1 MAEDQVVKQDG
12 LVQEDDFKKKKAS
25 VKRKN
30 RRVSSKKTREKSDDE
45 KVSDKK
51 AIDKKGTNTLVS
63 SDSVKKKTRKRRH
76 RKKKPI
82 QTVDAV
88 STEEPVSAVGNSVA
102 DESMF
107 ETSVPSVADDSVS
120 DSSVSGDVFQDE
132 EIPDDVVG
140 DGKNDD
146 INDDVNDDVSGD
158 VSDDNTVSV
167 DDLQKDVGAKEP
179 VGWENSNGFT
189 DISGTYGAADAA
201 ATRASATDWFG
212 APVSTGAD
220 SAAAGQIDQI
230 DQNFAPAELADNS
243 SGLPVQADQNFNS
256 AGSIN
261 QNPRDD
267 LNSQSMPFV
276 APDSATSSG
285 GQPPDWFSAPASEN
299 NFSNQA
305 GESIDSSVIKNDD
318 IKPESTWG
326 SEFIGQ
332 SDKSTTEPEFVEKSE
347 FIEKADSI
355 NESKSTDDSVPEI
368 KSDETPSYEPQVS
381 TVQDVTGQAVSSEN
395 DADQDGS
402 DFMSMLAEAG
412 IKKKHLFI
420 IGGVFLS
427 ILLAIFIF
435 IFAYNFGGDEKQSSG
450 DKETVEVNVPK
461 KSDKDDDK
469 NLKSDAS
476 DDKKETVSSK
486 TTESSDLVETDNFQI
501 SGLINSY
508 IFGLEFNQDRVL
520 QMLDTTP
527 ISDEGTLVGIDSSL
541 AAGQDLQFKQE
552 IISRNLDLLLK
563 IENARSLNIYDYLN
577 KTTDRVAALNEHI
590 RDLQSLLVQAEAS
603 KNAIVAQINVLNTEY
618 TQITA
623 QKNAYEKAFFDS
635 MGRYYGNDSYNN
647 LTLFTEAS
655 QLQVKVKANYN
666 ALKTLNAM
674 FDTSIKTLRPR
685 ITDIIANFD
694 ALVKGVQVTEVK
706 NSNINAIKF

>member
-12 LVQEDDFKKKKAS
+12 LTQEDDFKKKKTS

-30 RRVSSKKTREKSDDE
+30 RRVSSKKTREKSDD
-45 KVSDKK
+45 KK
-51 AIDKKGTNTLVS
+51 LIDKKSADKKSTDKKVVDILVS

-82 QTVDAV
+82 QTVDTVA
-88 STEEPVSAVGNSVA
+88 TEEPVSAVDNSVT
-102 DESMF
+102 DESMV
-107 ETSVPSVADDSVS
+107 ETSGPSVADSPVSGDTVS
-120 DSSVSGDVFQDE
+120 DSSVPGDVFQDE
-132 EIPDDVVG
+132 EIPDEGMGDDV
-140 DGKNDD
+140 NDD
-146 INDDVNDDVSGD
+146 LNDDVSGD
-158 VSDDNTVSV
+158 VSDDDSVSV
-167 DDLQKDVGAKEP
+167 DAEPADVSPQVQPEVQKDVAVKEP
-179 VGWENSNGFT
+179 VGWENPNDFT
-189 DISGTYGAADAA
+189 GIGATYGAADEA
-201 ATRASATDWFG
+201 ATNSSATAWFG
-212 APVSTGAD
+212 APVSTEGEA
-220 SAAAGQIDQI
+220 
-230 DQNFAPAELADNS
+230 
-243 SGLPVQADQNFNS
+243 V
-256 AGSIN
+256 
-261 QNPRDD
+261 
-267 LNSQSMPFV
+267 
-276 APDSATSSG
+276 SSG
-285 GQPPDWFSAPASEN
+285 GQMDQHFASDSSTASGQTPDWFSAPASEN
-299 NFSNQA
+299 DFSNQA
-305 GESIDSSVIKNDD
+305 GESIDSSATENDD
-318 IKPESTWG
+318 MQSNVSKFGSIDNSNQSEPARG

-332 SDKSTTEPEFVEKSE
+332 SDKFTTKPEFVEKSE
-347 FIEKADSI
+347 FIEKSDSI
-355 NESKSTDDSVPEI
+355 NESKSTDESDFSNESVPEI
-368 KSDETPSYEPQVS
+368 KSDETPSYAPQVS
-381 TVQDVTGQAVSSEN
+381 TVQDVTDQDISSEN
-395 DADQDGS
+395 DANQDGS

-420 IGGVFLS
+420 IVGVFLS

-435 IFAYNFGGDEKQSSG
+435 IFAYNFGGEEKQSPG
-450 DKETVEVNVPK
+450 DKETVGVNVSK
-461 KSDKDDDK
+461 KSEKDDDK
-469 NLKSDAS
+469 ILKNDANDEKKEAISDESDGVTDLIAS
-476 DDKKETVSSK
+476 D
-486 TTESSDLVETDNFQI
+486 NFRI

-508 IFGLEFNQDRVL
+508 IFGLEFNQNRIL

-527 ISDEGTLVGIDSSL
+527 ISEEGTLVGIDSSL

-563 IENARSLNIYDYLN
+563 IENARALNIYDYLN

-590 RDLQSLLVQAEAS
+590 RDLQSLLIQAEAS
-603 KNAIVAQINVLNTEY
+603 KNTVVTQINVLNTEY

-635 MGRYYGNDSYNN
+635 VSRYYGNDSYNN

-685 ITDIIANFD
+685 INDIVANFD